1 MMQFGSV
8 GASRAFITMGILT
21 SAALCLAL
29 QGG

>member
-1 MMQFGSV
+1 MMPFGSV
-8 GASRAFITMGILT
+8 GASRAFIAMGILT